1 MLQVYRLTNYTAAA
15 ATSMRA
21 KTEDEDA
28 APFYNGVDLSY
39 LPQAESTGFQYRA
52 SKGGDVGDAVKI
64 VAANGANIVR
74 LRIWNDPPYPNQVR
88 KHSIWPQSFF
98 ESSDFSV
105 FGTETIICCQ
115 DRLGTNA
122 Q

>member
-1 MLQVYRLTNYTAAA
+1 LQVYRLTNYTAAA
-15 ATSMRA
+15 TSIRA
-21 KTEDEDA
+21 KTEDENA

-52 SKGGDVGDAVKI
+52 SKDGDVGDAVKI

-88 KHSIWPQSFF
+88 KHSIWPQLFFASSEFLMEQKRSF
-98 ESSDFSV
+98 V
-105 FGTETIICCQ
+105 AKTG
-115 DRLGTNA
+115 
-122 Q
+122 